1 MDFSYLLKDYDIDL
15 NKLKDLGFILKD
27 DFYNYTLN
35 SKIDNNIDFVILI
48 NEKTIIVNAFDKELN
63 EEYIPFNARGKSG
76 IKSDYITK
84 LDEEINGFL
93 ESLIDQVFV
102 SNNKT
107 NEIINYI
114 QNKENSFIDQPF
126 EKYKNYFVFKRK
138 DNNKWFGVLMD
149 VSLDKLTKN
158 EKDKEIIVNIV
169 NLKVNENKVETLV
182 DNKKIF
188 NAYHMYKKYWISVL
202 INKETDLD
210 KLSALLDDSFEL
222 VRT

>member
-1 MDFSYLLKDYDIDL
+1 
-15 NKLKDLGFILKD
+15 
-27 DFYNYTLN
+27 
-35 SKIDNNIDFVILI
+35 
-48 NEKTIIVNAFDKELN
+48 
-63 EEYIPFNARGKSG
+63 
-76 IKSDYITK
+76 
-84 LDEEINGFL
+84 
-93 ESLIDQVFV
+93 
-102 SNNKT
+102 
-107 NEIINYI
+107 
-114 QNKENSFIDQPF
+114 
-126 EKYKNYFVFKRK
+126 
-138 DNNKWFGVLMD
+138 MD

-182 DNKKIF
+182 NNKKIF